1 MIEQAMNNKPNKSAT
16 GNWFS
21 ADKTCVKRPAS
32 EPILI
37 LESFDRQTLAKME
50 TALEEAC
57 GVVSSGNHKHRSRRY
72 IAKRIVTCAFSGNRD
87 LDSLTRSA
95 IAAAEELNASRAKN
109 SVEVPAPA
117 SDNWSSAGLREIP
130 VASGKRRS
138 RSAVGV
144 QDR

>member
-1 MIEQAMNNKPNKSAT
+1 MIEQATSNKPNKSRT

-21 ADKTCVKRPAS
+21 TDKTCLERPAS
-32 EPILI
+32 ELILI

-50 TALEEAC
+50 IALEHAC
-57 GVVSSGNHKHRSRRY
+57 GVVSTGNQKHRSRRY
-72 IAKRIVTCAFSGNRD
+72 IAKRIVTCAFGGNRD
-87 LDSLTRSA
+87 LNSLTRAA

-109 SVEVPAPA
+109 SAQAPA
-117 SDNWSSAGLREIP
+117 RAPNNARSAGLREIP

-138 RSAVGV
+138 RFAVGV

>member
-1 MIEQAMNNKPNKSAT
+1 MIEKPTSSKPNKSRT

-21 ADKTCVKRPAS
+21 ADKTCPKRSAS

-37 LESFDRQTLAKME
+37 LESFDRQTLAKMAM
-50 TALEEAC
+50 ALEQAC
-57 GVVSSGNHKHRSRRY
+57 GAVSTANQKHRSRRY
-72 IAKRIVTCAFSGNRD
+72 IAKRIVTCAFGGNRD
-87 LDSLTRSA
+87 LNSLTRSA

-109 SVEVPAPA
+109 SVEAPTRV
-117 SDNWSSAGLREIP
+117 SDNWRSAGLRDIP

-144 QDR
+144 QER